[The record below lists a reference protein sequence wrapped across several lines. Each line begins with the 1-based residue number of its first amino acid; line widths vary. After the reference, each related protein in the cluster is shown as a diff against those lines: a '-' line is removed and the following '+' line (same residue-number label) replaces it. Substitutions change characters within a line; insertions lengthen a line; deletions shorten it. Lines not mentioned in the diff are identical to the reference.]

1 MARFMVKASEY
12 KNVCKAVNDRKLAEL
27 KKEIIE
33 ILKKQDEKEFKKA
46 IDYLNS
52 QELYYTHLEKSIMT
66 GKWVEKAGYGIGTVR
81 TWKGKKYK
89 KVAQGKWVRVFDKEG
104 RGTNV
109 AIGKLISKIQKC
121 DNVED
126 LMALVMANKSRFVDE
141 NGVDLPILDKLRAA
155 ADIRNEK
162 LSGESSSYTYG
173 VGENTSREKNEI
185 FAGKDKITKEEA
197 DLHKVA
203 RKFSQMPTGEL
214 NKRKAQLERWID
226 NKTKSKRDHL
236 NNAIFRESY
245 QKELDAINAV
255 LDKRNGKK
263 ETSKPA
269 EIKENSKIERNPFSL
284 KEMSRSLSFNELIP
298 EYEKQKKILKWDLNK
313 KKMQL
318 ENEYDFSDISEE
330 KKNQFLA
337 PKYKDLENQYAAAKD
352 NIEYIKNQLKRS
364 TERDGVNNVVEM
376 MKKHGIY
383 DEVMGTEKPAA
394 NGMPKD
400 KEYEY
405 YKNNLSI
412 DDDLKTISEDIK
424 KEREYFNNH
433 KEEPGAKQRLKE
445 LDAKEKVV
453 NELLNENPDE
463 KKTVDYS
470 KMSEDEL
477 NELNKKL
484 RQAVREKDYGEA
496 DEEIEQIN
504 EISKQKIINSYK
516 TREKHTLQHIE
527 DVEQKKKMIA
537 DSKAIVEKDL
547 ARKEKQ
553 RTKESS
559 IAKKNQMADEIDEL
573 KYKISAFEQI
583 AKELDEEKSAEKED
597 YKIAQSGKLATQ
609 KQVDYATE
617 VADKYSLTREEML
630 KKPITTIQ
638 KYANTTV
645 EDFDGG
651 IDKFIEYM
659 AEGRSEGVSLDEVG
673 KEFGK
678 LINHNIARKIW
689 ADYESGVLEVN
700 DDGIFEPKKETKK
713 EEKTTENG
721 IDENTKKEALD
732 RIKEYAGKKINS
744 KPIEITKIEDDGK
757 NSGFLT
763 FEFKSGDDTYK
774 MTYDYGFGGEK
785 GGASIK
791 KIESETKEK
800 PDFDVEAY
808 KKSKKKLED
817 TIADIDKKIQLY
829 DSNPTPNGMRMAQ
842 QLENQKKEWQKQLE
856 NLEAQKKDY
865 KKSVL
870 GESLLLEGIEE
881 QKEDEEE
888 FLLDNILEED
898 IDDMEKEKEE
908 ESLFNDYTAEEPE
921 EFNST
926 EFLVREALNR
936 RFNCL

>member
-126 LMALVMANKSRFVDE
+126 LMVLVMANKSRFVDE

-197 DLHKVA
+197 ELHKVA

-236 NNAIFRESY
+236 NNTIWREKY
-245 QKELDAINAV
+245 QEELDAINKE
-255 LDKRNGKK
+255 LDKRTEKPSEK
-263 ETSKPA
+263 EEITKEKEWFDKDEVEKFSEIMESEKPSLERLQIMKQRQEIALKNAKEEEPSDGSKGRARIA
-269 EIKENSKIERNPFSL
+269 EEKLKIINQ
-284 KEMSRSLSFNELIP
+284 KINE
-298 EYEKQKKILKWDLNK
+298 
-313 KKMQL
+313 
-318 ENEYDFSDISEE
+318 EE
-330 KKNQFLA
+330 KKEKNIETFTADDFKNVSREKLYDMIGLKYHQNV
-337 PKYKDLENQYAAAKD
+337 KYKNEIWTVDAIAATGHEDGKFQLALLQHYP
-352 NIEYIKNQLKRS
+352 NGEIKNLKYITS
-364 TERDGVNNVVEM
+364 LD
-376 MKKHGIY
+376 I
-383 DEVMGTEKPAA
+383 
-394 NGMPKD
+394 D
-400 KEYEY
+400 KVSAIEEQ
-405 YKNNLSI
+405 
-412 DDDLKTISEDIK
+412 
-424 KEREYFNNH
+424 
-433 KEEPGAKQRLKE
+433 EEP
-445 LDAKEKVV
+445 
-453 NELLNENPDE
+453 
-463 KKTVDYS
+463 
-470 KMSEDEL
+470 
-477 NELNKKL
+477 
-484 RQAVREKDYGEA
+484 A
-496 DEEIEQIN
+496 D
-504 EISKQKIINSYK
+504 
-516 TREKHTLQHIE
+516 
-527 DVEQKKKMIA
+527 
-537 DSKAIVEKDL
+537 
-547 ARKEKQ
+547 
-553 RTKESS
+553 
-559 IAKKNQMADEIDEL
+559 
-573 KYKISAFEQI
+573 
-583 AKELDEEKSAEKED
+583 KED
-597 YKIAQSGKLATQ
+597 YKIAQSGKFATQ

-638 KYANTTV
+638 KYANSTV
-645 EDFDGG
+645 KDFDGG

-659 AEGRSEGVSLDEVG
+659 ADGRSEGVSLDEVG

-689 ADYESGVLEVN
+689 ADYESGALEVN
-700 DDGIFEPKKETKK
+700 DDGIFEPKK
-713 EEKTTENG
+713 
-721 IDENTKKEALD
+721 
-732 RIKEYAGKKINS
+732 
-744 KPIEITKIEDDGK
+744 
-757 NSGFLT
+757 
-763 FEFKSGDDTYK
+763 
-774 MTYDYGFGGEK
+774 
-785 GGASIK
+785 
-791 KIESETKEK
+791 ETKEK

-829 DSNPTPNGMRMAQ
+829 DSNPTPNGLKMAQ

-898 IDDMEKEKEE
+898 IDDMAKEKEE
-908 ESLFNDYTAEEPE
+908 ESLFNDYTAEQPGL
-921 EFNST
+921 FNST
-926 EFLVREALNR
+926 AMKVREAMNR
-936 RFNCL
+936 CNIL

>member
-1 MARFMVKASEY
+1 MVKASEY

-126 LMALVMANKSRFVDE
+126 LMVLVMANKSRFVDE

-197 DLHKVA
+197 ELHKVA

-236 NNAIFRESY
+236 NNTIWREKY
-245 QKELDAINAV
+245 QEELDAINKE
-255 LDKRNGKK
+255 LDKRTEKPSEK
-263 ETSKPA
+263 EEITKEKEWFDKDEVEKFSEIMESEKPSLERLQIMKQRQEIALKNAKEEEPSDGSKGRARIA
-269 EIKENSKIERNPFSL
+269 EEKLKIINQ
-284 KEMSRSLSFNELIP
+284 KINE
-298 EYEKQKKILKWDLNK
+298 
-313 KKMQL
+313 
-318 ENEYDFSDISEE
+318 EE
-330 KKNQFLA
+330 KKEKNIETFTADDFKNVSREKLYDMIGLKYHQNV
-337 PKYKDLENQYAAAKD
+337 KYKNEIWTVDAIAATGHEDGKFQLALLQHYP
-352 NIEYIKNQLKRS
+352 NGEIKNLKYITS
-364 TERDGVNNVVEM
+364 LD
-376 MKKHGIY
+376 I
-383 DEVMGTEKPAA
+383 
-394 NGMPKD
+394 D
-400 KEYEY
+400 KVSAIEEQ
-405 YKNNLSI
+405 
-412 DDDLKTISEDIK
+412 
-424 KEREYFNNH
+424 
-433 KEEPGAKQRLKE
+433 EEP
-445 LDAKEKVV
+445 
-453 NELLNENPDE
+453 
-463 KKTVDYS
+463 
-470 KMSEDEL
+470 
-477 NELNKKL
+477 
-484 RQAVREKDYGEA
+484 A
-496 DEEIEQIN
+496 D
-504 EISKQKIINSYK
+504 
-516 TREKHTLQHIE
+516 
-527 DVEQKKKMIA
+527 
-537 DSKAIVEKDL
+537 
-547 ARKEKQ
+547 
-553 RTKESS
+553 
-559 IAKKNQMADEIDEL
+559 
-573 KYKISAFEQI
+573 
-583 AKELDEEKSAEKED
+583 KED
-597 YKIAQSGKLATQ
+597 YKIAQSGKFATQ

-638 KYANTTV
+638 KYANSTV
-645 EDFDGG
+645 KDFDGG

-659 AEGRSEGVSLDEVG
+659 ADGRSEGVSLDEVG

-689 ADYESGVLEVN
+689 ADYESGALEVN
-700 DDGIFEPKKETKK
+700 DDGIFEPKK
-713 EEKTTENG
+713 
-721 IDENTKKEALD
+721 
-732 RIKEYAGKKINS
+732 
-744 KPIEITKIEDDGK
+744 
-757 NSGFLT
+757 
-763 FEFKSGDDTYK
+763 
-774 MTYDYGFGGEK
+774 
-785 GGASIK
+785 
-791 KIESETKEK
+791 ETKEK

-829 DSNPTPNGMRMAQ
+829 DSNPTPNGLKMAQ

-898 IDDMEKEKEE
+898 IDDMAKEKEE
-908 ESLFNDYTAEEPE
+908 ESLFNDYTAEQPGL
-921 EFNST
+921 FNST
-926 EFLVREALNR
+926 AMKVREAMNR
-936 RFNCL
+936 CNIL

>member
-12 KNVCKAVNDRKLAEL
+12 KNVCKAVNDRELAEL

-104 RGTNV
+104 RGTSI
-109 AIGKLISKIQKC
+109 AIGKLIAKVQKI
-121 DNVED
+121 DNVDD
-126 LMALVMANKSRFVDE
+126 LMALVMENKQRFVDE
-141 NGVDLPILDKLRAA
+141 NGMDLPILDKLRAA
-155 ADIRNEK
+155 VDSKNGNVGSKGTSAPKEK
-162 LSGESSSYTYG
+162 KLA
-173 VGENTSREKNEI
+173 ENKNED
-185 FAGKDKITKEEA
+185 KD
-197 DLHKVA
+197 
-203 RKFSQMPTGEL
+203 
-214 NKRKAQLERWID
+214 
-226 NKTKSKRDHL
+226 
-236 NNAIFRESY
+236 
-245 QKELDAINAV
+245 
-255 LDKRNGKK
+255 
-263 ETSKPA
+263 
-269 EIKENSKIERNPFSL
+269 
-284 KEMSRSLSFNELIP
+284 
-298 EYEKQKKILKWDLNK
+298 
-313 KKMQL
+313 
-318 ENEYDFSDISEE
+318 
-330 KKNQFLA
+330 
-337 PKYKDLENQYAAAKD
+337 YK
-352 NIEYIKNQLKRS
+352 
-364 TERDGVNNVVEM
+364 
-376 MKKHGIY
+376 
-383 DEVMGTEKPAA
+383 
-394 NGMPKD
+394 
-400 KEYEY
+400 Y
-405 YKNNLSI
+405 YKNNLST
-412 DDDLKTISEDIK
+412 DDDLENISKDIK
-424 KEREYFNNH
+424 KEKEYFNNH
-433 KEEPGAKQRLKE
+433 KDEPGAKQRLKE

-453 NELLNENPDE
+453 NELLKE
-463 KKTVDYS
+463 KKETS
-470 KMSEDEL
+470 
-477 NELNKKL
+477 NP
-484 RQAVREKDYGEA
+484 AEKD
-496 DEEIEQIN
+496 N
-504 EISKQKIINSYK
+504 
-516 TREKHTLQHIE
+516 
-527 DVEQKKKMIA
+527 
-537 DSKAIVEKDL
+537 
-547 ARKEKQ
+547 
-553 RTKESS
+553 
-559 IAKKNQMADEIDEL
+559 
-573 KYKISAFEQI
+573 
-583 AKELDEEKSAEKED
+583 

-617 VADKYSLTREEML
+617 VADKYSLTRDEML

-638 KYANTTV
+638 KYANSTV

-659 AEGRSEGVSLDEVG
+659 ADGRSEGISLDEVG

-689 ADYESGVLEVN
+689 ADYESGAFEVN
-700 DDGIFEPKKETKK
+700 DDGIFEPKKDSEAENEVPFGGVDKTDEGEGKEALSMADKINEVAEKGELKVGDATFKVDKEGKEWAVRTKIMNAIK
-713 EEKTTENG
+713 CKEGIDNIKNGEFDKLAKQKIEEELKAKIERVKKGIPDIIKDGKLEENKELVEKRLKQYSGHQGTTIDEVISNHKKDVINKLENHVKDDELFTQKNTDDIEVLSDVKHQVELCSIHTSAIFYKECKKLLEEAEKESKTEEKSAESG
-721 IDENTKKEALD
+721 INENTKKEALD

-870 GESLLLEGIEE
+870 GELLLLEGIEE

-898 IDDMEKEKEE
+898 IDDMAKEKEE
-908 ESLFNDYTAEEPE
+908 ESLFNDYSAEESE

-926 EFLVREALNR
+926 EFMVREALNR